1 VRVWLTGHRGML
13 ARAVG
18 ARLAA
23 AGVAA
28 VGTDLEFDIADAA
41 AVLEFVEQHRFTH
54 IVNCAAYTRVDD
66 AERELDA
73 ARAAN
78 TTGPSSLARA
88 AARTGAHLVHVS
100 TDYVFDGRS
109 EEPYVEDAPCAPQ
122 TAYGRT
128 KREGEE
134 LVVATLGQPGGA
146 HFHVIRTSWLFGEG
160 GKNFVTTMLAL
171 MAEREVLRVV
181 SDQHGRPTYTRD
193 LAEAVLGL
201 AGIVPR
207 GVPAESGFYHFANT
221 GATTWHAFAEQILG
235 AARALG
241 FALKART
248 IEPVST
254 EAFPRPAPRPAYSV
268 LSTRRIE
275 HALGGAPRPW
285 QDALAEYLSNLR
297 AQESCPS

>member
-1 VRVWLTGHRGML
+1 VKVWLTGHRGML

-18 ARLAA
+18 ARLGA

-28 VGTDLEFDIADAA
+28 IGTDLELDIADP
-41 AVLEFVEQHRFTH
+41 AVVLGFAEEHRFTH

-66 AERELDA
+66 AEVELDQ

-78 TTGPSSLARA
+78 ATGPSNLARA

-109 EEPYVEDAPCAPQ
+109 SQPYVEDAPCAPQ

-134 LVVATLGQPGGA
+134 LVVAALGQPSVP
-146 HFHVIRTSWLFGEG
+146 FHVIRTSWLFGEG
-160 GKNFVTTMLAL
+160 GKNFVTTMLGL

-193 LAEAVLGL
+193 LAEAALGL
-201 AGIVPR
+201 AGIVPS
-207 GVPAESGFYHFANT
+207 GAPAASGFYHFANA
-221 GATTWHAFAEQILG
+221 GATTWHAFAEEIL
-235 AARALG
+235 AVARTLG
-241 FALKART
+241 FELQTRT
-248 IEPVST
+248 IEPVNT
-254 EAFPRPAPRPAYSV
+254 AAFPRPAPRPAYSV

-275 HALGGAPRPW
+275 QALGRAPRGW
-285 QDALAEYLSNLR
+285 QDALAEYLGNLR
-297 AQESCPS
+297 AESCQS

>member
-1 VRVWLTGHRGML
+1 ML

-23 AGVAA
+23 AGVEAI
-28 VGTDLEFDIADAA
+28 GTDLEFDIADAA

-66 AERELDA
+66 AERELEA

-78 TTGPSSLARA
+78 ATGPSSLACA
-88 AARTGAHLVHVS
+88 AARTGAHLVHIS

-109 EEPYVEDAPCAPQ
+109 NEPYLEDGPCAPQ
-122 TAYGRT
+122 SAYGRT

-134 LVVATLGQPGGA
+134 LVVATLGHPDGA
-146 HFHVIRTSWLFGEG
+146 RFHVIRTSWLFGEG

-171 MAEREVLRVV
+171 MTEREVLRVV
-181 SDQHGRPTYTRD
+181 NDQHGRPTYTRD
-193 LAEAVLGL
+193 LAEAALGL

-207 GVPAESGFYHFANT
+207 GVPAESGFYHFANA
-221 GATTWHAFAEQILG
+221 GATTWYAFAEQIL
-235 AARALG
+235 AVARALG

-275 HALGGAPRPW
+275 HALGRAPRPW
-285 QDALAEYLSNLR
+285 QDALAEYLGNLR
-297 AQESCPS
+297 AESCQS